1 MRDGA
6 QYFTA
11 PASSAQRRY
20 EALRAYFLDEM
31 PAAEVAD
38 RFGYSTASIHQMAS
52 LLRQGRLNLFT
63 QTRPG
68 PKGPRKATGQLRQ
81 RVLELRAAGHSV
93 TEIAAACTGEGMPV
107 SAQTCWQI
115 LDAEGLPRL
124 PRRDDGRRG
133 PPARLDPVKAA
144 AAPGWPDVPADLP
157 CDHAGLLLLLPA
169 MTQAGLPDLVSSAG
183 YPSTRDL
190 SSWQSIGTLLLA
202 KCARKPRVSHA
213 GTLADDEGLAF
224 TLGLTAL
231 PKATHLGTY
240 SWRVRRESNQKLLTG
255 LVQALRPLGLAT
267 GGQGF
272 NCDFHAIRHHGDQ
285 AVLEKHY
292 VPRRSQR
299 TRAVLTFFA
308 QDHAT
313 SDMVY
318 SNADIT
324 KAEQAAEIIAFADYW
339 NNAAGS
345 DPGLLVFDS
354 QLTTYKILGQLSG
367 RGITWLTLRQRG
379 KTELARLDALPAS
392 AWKTAVIARSAAT
405 GRAALHVGDWPE
417 FARPDALVW
426 VTVVFHGTAA
436 WRNHGLIIFPLL
448 FYRTSVQLR
457 CPAAPPGGGLR
468 PPGRPG
474 GLGHLLVGHPALR
487 RGFPGLVKGDASASS
502 PATPEAPLTWAGVLR
517 HPSCGRRGDAPHPVF
532 PLSPPEP
539 SLRRAGVRGGAPA
552 GAGGARLG
560 NERRPSPPPSGGR
573 RGLLPGP
580 RAGTWPSVPSR
591 QACSYSPGGRPPVRR
606 ITRAVLYQLAHSLVA
621 ASTRA
626 GVSHGPRWSMTSVLY
641 RPMMLSASALS

>member
-6 QYFTA
+6 QYFTE

-31 PAAEVAD
+31 PAAEAAD

-52 LLRQGRLNLFT
+52 LLRQGRLTLFAG
-63 QTRPG
+63 TRPG

-93 TEIAAACTGEGMPV
+93 TEIAAACTSEGMPV
-107 SAQTCWQI
+107 SAQTVWLI

-124 PRRDDGRRG
+124 SRRDDGRRG
-133 PPARLDPVKAA
+133 PPARLDPVKAGA
-144 AAPGWPDVPADLP
+144 LPGWPDGPADLP
-157 CDHAGLLLLLPA
+157 CDHAGLLLLFPA
-169 MTQAGLPDLVSSAG
+169 ICDTGLPDLISQAG
-183 YPSTRDL
+183 YPSTREL
-190 SSWQSIGTLLLA
+190 SAWQSIGTLLLA
-202 KCARKPRVSHA
+202 KCARQPRVSHA
-213 GTLADDEGLAF
+213 STLADDEGLAF
-224 TLGLTAL
+224 ALGLTAL

-240 SWRVRRESNQKLLTG
+240 SWRVRRDSNQKLMTG

-267 GGQGF
+267 GEAGF

-299 TRAVLTFFA
+299 TRAMLTFFA

-339 NNAAGS
+339 NNATGS

-367 RGITWLTLRQRG
+367 RGIRWLTLRQRG

-392 AWKTAVIARSAAT
+392 AWKTAVIARSGRYRRPRLHEDMVKLKDISGQVRQIAVKNIGRDEPTLIITNDLTTPGKNLFARYAERMMVENELDAYIGGFHLDALTSGVPLNVDLDTTLTVVAGNLYRLLALKLSRYEHATPETLWRDFLDAT
-405 GRAALHVGDWPE
+405 GTLHIGPASVTCAL
-417 FARPDALVW
+417 
-426 VTVVFHGTAA
+426 
-436 WRNHGLIIFPLL
+436 N
-448 FYRTSVQLR
+448 LR
-457 CPAAPPGGGLR
+457 S
-468 PPGRPG
+468 
-474 GLGHLLVGHPALR
+474 HHPALIDA
-487 RGFPGLVKGDASASS
+487 GFADLQ
-502 PATPEAPLTWAGVLR
+502 TPIPWWDGRTLR
-517 HPSCGRRGDAPHPVF
+517 FRF
-532 PLSPPEP
+532 P
-539 SLRRAGVRGGAPA
+539 
-552 GAGGARLG
+552 
-560 NERRPSPPPSGGR
+560 
-573 RGLLPGP
+573 P
-580 RAGTWPSVPSR
+580 R
-591 QACSYSPGGRPPVRR
+591 
-606 ITRAVLYQLAHSLVA
+606 
-621 ASTRA
+621 
-626 GVSHGPRWSMTSVLY
+626 
-641 RPMMLSASALS
+641 